1 MSSSG
6 ELKPL
11 FESLH
16 QQYQPMVLQ
25 MCLGFMKGDE
35 DLAKDLAQEVFI
47 NIWNSLS
54 KFKGNSSY
62 KTWVY
67 RITVNTCLL
76 HIRTNKNRRTVDLNE
91 APAHTTMLEPTGSEG
106 QEYRG
111 LYAAIGQLVELDRL
125 IIMLVLE
132 ELDYEEISKVIG
144 ISAVNLRVKIHRI
157 KNKIRQYLKKEET
170 HG

>member
-1 MSSSG
+1 MSNSG

-16 QQYQPMVLQ
+16 KQYQPMVLQ

-54 KFKGNSSY
+54 KFRGNSSY

-76 HIRTNKNRRTVDLNE
+76 HIRTNKNKQTVDLKE
-91 APAHTTMLEPTGSEG
+91 APTQTAIHEPTGTEG

-111 LYAAIGQLVELDRL
+111 LYTAIGKLVELDRL

-132 ELDYEEISKVIG
+132 ELDYEEISNVIG
-144 ISAVNLRVKIHRI
+144 IGAINLRVKIHRI
-157 KNKIRQYLKKEET
+157 KKKIRQYLEEENY
-170 HG
+170 G

>member
-1 MSSSG
+1 MSSSS
-6 ELKPL
+6 ELKSL
-11 FESLH
+11 FENLH
-16 QQYQPMVLQ
+16 KQHQAMVLQ

-35 DLAKDLAQEVFI
+35 DLAKDLAQDVFI

-76 HIRTNKNRRTVDLNE
+76 HIRSHKNKQAVTLNE
-91 APAHTTMLEPTGSEG
+91 APVHTVADGTAQAEG
-106 QEYRG
+106 QEYRE
-111 LYAAIGQLVELDRL
+111 LYAAIGKLADLDRL

-132 ELDYEEISKVIG
+132 DLDYEEISKIIG
-144 ISAVNLRVKIHRI
+144 INAVNLRVKIHRI
-157 KNKIRQYLKKEET
+157 KKRIRQILEKKEDN
-170 HG
+170 G

>member
-6 ELKPL
+6 ELKLL

-16 QQYQPMVLQ
+16 KQYQPMVLQ
-25 MCLGFMKGDE
+25 MCLGFMKGDD

-76 HIRTNKNRRTVDLNE
+76 HIRANKNKTSVALSE
-91 APAHTTMLEPTGSEG
+91 APVPTVMQESVQKDG
-106 QEYRG
+106 QEYQE
-111 LYAAIGQLVELDRL
+111 LYTAIGQLAELDRL

-132 ELDYEEISKVIG
+132 ELDYEEISNIIG
-144 ISAVNLRVKIHRI
+144 INAVNLRVKIHRI
-157 KNKIRQYLKKEET
+157 KNKIRKYLNKEET